1 MGPTLKEQLI
11 ELIAEKQMIAPNS
24 ITGESTF
31 YQMGIDGDDAVE
43 LIEEF
48 SERFG
53 VDMSGFVCSRYFG
66 PEAAWNPL
74 IFILLEAP
82 VA

>member
-1 MGPTLKEQLI
+1 
-11 ELIAEKQMIAPNS
+11 
-24 ITGESTF
+24 
-31 YQMGIDGDDAVE
+31 MGIDGDDAVE

-74 IFILLEAP
+74 IFLLLEAP